1 MENTLGVMEMFT
13 KESGD
18 IVSDMVKEVI
28 DLLMAMFILE
38 SMSGGE

>member
-13 KESGD
+13 KENGD